1 MIITENR
8 TLAES
13 NLDQE
18 PKLIEMRS
26 RINESAQEFK
36 NLSEQISIKLST
48 LSESSIG
55 TIFL

>member
-26 RINESAQEFK
+26 SINDLAKEFK
-36 NLSEQISIKLST
+36 EISEQLQAKLST
-48 LSESSIG
+48 LSESC
-55 TIFL
+55 FK